1 MFTFLSKARK
11 LEISYSEKKTNDLL
25 EEKRK
30 TPQKTQNQKKNKKN
44 NNIQYK
50 HNGPN
55 NLRK

>member
-1 MFTFLSKARK
+1 MFTFLSKTRK
-11 LEISYSEKKTNDLL
+11 LEISYSEKETDKLFKG
-25 EEKRK
+25 KRIAS
-30 TPQKTQNQKKNKKN
+30 QKTQKTKQK

>member
-1 MFTFLSKARK
+1 MFTFLNKTRK
-11 LEISYSEKKTNDLL
+11 LEISYSEKETNNSL
-25 EEKRK
+25 E
-30 TPQKTQNQKKNKKN
+30 QKKEKPHKRHRNQIK